1 MNKQEILAKSR
12 KENEVSD
19 ERNSLIKM
27 QGAYFSIGVLVFFW
41 IVITKFAPLDMIGK
55 SALGLLTNI
64 TCFSYFAYQLVK
76 DRTKTSIFF
85 TIAFA
90 LTTVFYLCQF
100 LSEMN
105 ILPF

>member
-19 ERNSLIKM
+19 ERNSFIRM
-27 QGAYFSIGVLVFFW
+27 QGANFSIGVLVFLW
-41 IVITKFAPLDMIGK
+41 IVITKFAPLDMAGK
-55 SALGLLTNI
+55 LALGLLTNI
-64 TCFSYFAYQLVK
+64 TCFSNFAYQLVK
-76 DRTKTSIFF
+76 NRTKTSIFF

-90 LTTVFYLCQF
+90 LTTAFYLYQF
-100 LSEMN
+100 LSQIN